1 MWKLAC
7 PVTPLCSSRSRSS
20 LRHHL
25 WRPSQMQLHTNLDSI
40 REFRSEITESRLK
53 RRALLILFRI
63 WPVTS
68 FLTVVPKLHWTISH
82 WFRIIGLTSNLL
94 MKDSLSSHKRLCGT
108 VHVLVTPLK
117 NNSIAIVSRR
127 PSFRRNSWVLN
138 SRGAKKMKAQQEARK
153 ALQEARL
160 AHWFQLEN
168 TEAVDGM
175 PIPTTSVE
183 ISSACPFLTVIHVSR
198 VRLTMQER
206 EIRCPF
212 ESIERKIWASACF
225 IIQSNFVLAAP

>member
-1 MWKLAC
+1 MLSVTSSSIFLCSFQSIFLSRFPIPFDIHPSIHRVKIAKYPCFHHQSLFLERNGNFFMWKLAC
-7 PVTPLCSSRSRSS
+7 PVTLLCSSRSRSS

-108 VHVLVTPLK
+108 RK
-117 NNSIAIVSRR
+117 NK
-127 PSFRRNSWVLN
+127 RRNWNSFKWLN
-138 SRGAKKMKAQQEARK
+138 LPFVM
-153 ALQEARL
+153 
-160 AHWFQLEN
+160 N
-168 TEAVDGM
+168 TCM
-175 PIPTTSVE
+175 S
-183 ISSACPFLTVIHVSR
+183 L
-198 VRLTMQER
+198 
-206 EIRCPF
+206 
-212 ESIERKIWASACF
+212 
-225 IIQSNFVLAAP
+225 